1 MFTMSNNLGLQINSL
16 MVSYPDWEYC
26 YDLKVAD
33 QSRVALLGQSGIGKT
48 TLLLAIAGFAP
59 IKSGEL
65 RFNDQVITDQP
76 PQERPVAMLFQEDN
90 LFEHLTIQQNL
101 RLGLDK
107 SQNPD
112 RRIEEALQELN
123 LIDQLKKK
131 PHQLS
136 GGQRQRI
143 GIIRTLLRPEPII
156 ILDEPLTGL
165 DSDTKQNV
173 LDWIDKKLSEQ
184 QKMLIMVT
192 HQRSEAERLGCKL
205 TSL

>member
-65 RFNDQVITDQP
+65 RFNDQVITHQS

-90 LFEHLTIQQNL
+90 LCEHLTIQQNL

-112 RRIEEALQELN
+112 GRIEAALQELN
-123 LIDQLKKK
+123 LMDQLKKM
-131 PHQLS
+131 PRQLS

-173 LDWIDKKLSEQ
+173 LEWIDKKLSEQ
-184 QKMLIMVT
+184 QKMLLMVT
-192 HQRSEAERLGCKL
+192 HQRSEAERLGCEIK
-205 TSL
+205 SV

>member
-1 MFTMSNNLGLQINSL
+1 MSNNLGLQINSL
-16 MVSYPDWEYC
+16 TVSYPDWEYC

-33 QSRVALLGQSGIGKT
+33 QSRVALIGQSGIGKT

-65 RFNDQVITDQP
+65 RFNDQIITHQP
-76 PQERPVAMLFQEDN
+76 PEERPVAMLFQEDN

-107 SQNPD
+107 TQDPD
-112 RRIEEALQELN
+112 ERIKEAMHELN
-123 LIDQLKKK
+123 LWDQLNKM
-131 PHQLS
+131 PNQLS

-165 DSDTKQNV
+165 DNETKEHV
-173 LDWIDKKLSEQ
+173 LDWIDNRLTER

-192 HQRSEAERLGCKL
+192 HQRSEAERLECKL

>member
-1 MFTMSNNLGLQINSL
+1 MSNNLGLQINNL
-16 MVSYPDWEYC
+16 IVSYPDWEYC
-26 YDLKVAD
+26 YDLMVPD

-59 IKSGEL
+59 IKSGEV

-76 PQERPVAMLFQEDN
+76 PEERPVAMLFQEDN

-107 SQNPD
+107 HQNPD
-112 RRIEEALQELN
+112 KRIQEAMQELDLLGYLN
-123 LIDQLKKK
+123 KM
-131 PHQLS
+131 PNQLS

-165 DSDTKQNV
+165 DSETKEKV
-173 LDWIDKKLSEQ
+173 LDWIDRQLTEQ
-184 QKMLIMVT
+184 QKMLIMVS
-192 HQRSEAERLGCKL
+192 HQRSEAERLGCEIK
-205 TSL
+205 SV

>member
-1 MFTMSNNLGLQINSL
+1 MSDNLGLQINSL

-26 YDLKVAD
+26 YDLKIAD

-65 RFNDQVITDQP
+65 RFNDQVITHQP
-76 PQERPVAMLFQEDN
+76 PEERPVAMLFQDDN

-107 SQNPD
+107 GEEPD
-112 RRIEEALQELN
+112 ERIKEALYELD
-123 LIDQLKKK
+123 LLDQLSKM
-131 PHQLS
+131 PNQLS

-165 DSDTKQNV
+165 DNETKEKI
-173 LDWIDKKLSEQ
+173 LDWIDKRLTAHK
-184 QKMLIMVT
+184 KMLIMVT
-192 HQRSEAERLGCKL
+192 HQQSEAQRLGCEITAL
-205 TSL
+205 

>member
-65 RFNDQVITDQP
+65 RFNDQVITHQP
-76 PQERPVAMLFQEDN
+76 PEERPVAMLFQEDN

-101 RLGLDK
+101 KLGLDK
-107 SQNPD
+107 NQEPD
-112 RRIEEALQELN
+112 EHIKEALYELD
-123 LIDQLKKK
+123 LLEQLKKM
-131 PHQLS
+131 PNQLS

-165 DSDTKQNV
+165 DSETKEKV
-173 LDWIDKKLSEQ
+173 LDWIDKKLAEQ
-184 QKMLIMVT
+184 HKMLIMVT
-192 HQRSEAERLGCKL
+192 HQRSEAERLGCEIK
-205 TSL
+205 SV

>member
-1 MFTMSNNLGLQINSL
+1 MSDNLGLQINSL

-26 YDLKVAD
+26 YDLKIAD

-65 RFNDQVITDQP
+65 RFNDQVITHQP
-76 PQERPVAMLFQEDN
+76 PEERPVAMLFQEDN

-107 SQNPD
+107 AQDPD
-112 RRIEEALQELN
+112 KRIQEAMQELELLDYLN
-123 LIDQLKKK
+123 KR
-131 PHQLS
+131 PNQLS

-165 DSDTKQNV
+165 DSDTKEKV
-173 LDWIDKKLSEQ
+173 LEWIDKRLTEQKKL
-184 QKMLIMVT
+184 LIMVT
-192 HQRSEAERLGCKL
+192 HQRSEAERLGCEIK
-205 TSL
+205 SV

>member
-1 MFTMSNNLGLQINSL
+1 MSNNLGLQINNL
-16 MVSYPDWEYC
+16 IVSYPDWEYC
-26 YDLKVAD
+26 YDLLVPD

-59 IKSGEL
+59 IKSGEV

-76 PQERPVAMLFQEDN
+76 PEERPVAMLFQEDN

-107 SQNPD
+107 HQNPD
-112 RRIEEALQELN
+112 KRIQEAMQELDLLCYLN
-123 LIDQLKKK
+123 KM
-131 PHQLS
+131 PNQLS

-156 ILDEPLTGL
+156 VLDEPLTGL
-165 DSDTKQNV
+165 DSETKEKV
-173 LDWIDKKLSEQ
+173 LDWIDRQLTEQ

-192 HQRSEAERLGCKL
+192 HQRSEAERLGCEIK
-205 TSL
+205 SV

>member
-1 MFTMSNNLGLQINSL
+1 MSNNLGLQINNL
-16 MVSYPDWEYC
+16 LVSYPDWEYC
-26 YDLKVAD
+26 YDLNVSD

-59 IKSGEL
+59 IKSGEM
-65 RFNDQVITDQP
+65 RFNDQVITDLP
-76 PQERPVAMLFQEDN
+76 PEERPVAMLFQEDN

-107 SQNPD
+107 HQNPD
-112 RRIEEALQELN
+112 KRIQEAMQELN
-123 LIDQLKKK
+123 LLDHLNKM
-131 PHQLS
+131 PNQLS

-156 ILDEPLTGL
+156 VLDEPLTGL
-165 DSDTKQNV
+165 DSETKEKV
-173 LDWIDKKLSEQ
+173 LDWIDRQLTEQ

-192 HQRSEAERLGCKL
+192 HQRSEAERLGCEIK
-205 TSL
+205 SV

>member
-1 MFTMSNNLGLQINSL
+1 MSNNLGLQINNL
-16 MVSYPDWEYC
+16 LVSYPDWEYC
-26 YDLKVAD
+26 YDLNVSD

-59 IKSGEL
+59 IKSGEM
-65 RFNDQVITDQP
+65 RFNDQVITDLP
-76 PQERPVAMLFQEDN
+76 PEERPVAMLFQEDN

-107 SQNPD
+107 HQNPD
-112 RRIEEALQELN
+112 KRIQEAMQELN
-123 LIDQLKKK
+123 LLDHLNKM
-131 PHQLS
+131 PNQLS

-156 ILDEPLTGL
+156 VLDEPLTGL
-165 DSDTKQNV
+165 DSETKEKV
-173 LDWIDKKLSEQ
+173 LDWIDRQLTEQ

-192 HQRSEAERLGCKL
+192 HQRSEAARLGCEIK
-205 TSL
+205 SV

>member
-1 MFTMSNNLGLQINSL
+1 MSNNLGLQINSL

-76 PQERPVAMLFQEDN
+76 PQDRPVAMLFQEDN

-184 QKMLIMVT
+184 QKMLLMVT
-192 HQRSEAERLGCKL
+192 HQRSEAERLGCEIATL
-205 TSL
+205 

>member
-26 YDLKVAD
+26 YNLKVAD

-65 RFNDQVITDQP
+65 RFNDQVITHQP
-76 PQERPVAMLFQEDN
+76 PQDRPVAMLFQEDN

>member
-1 MFTMSNNLGLQINSL
+1 MSNNLGLQINNL
-16 MVSYPDWEYC
+16 IVSYPDWEYC
-26 YDLKVAD
+26 YDLYVPD

-59 IKSGEL
+59 IKSGEV

-76 PQERPVAMLFQEDN
+76 PEERPVAMLFQEDN

-107 SQNPD
+107 RQNPD
-112 RRIEEALQELN
+112 KRIQEAMQELN
-123 LIDQLKKK
+123 LLDHLNKM
-131 PHQLS
+131 PNQLS

-156 ILDEPLTGL
+156 VLDEPLTGL
-165 DSDTKQNV
+165 DSETKEKV
-173 LDWIDKKLSEQ
+173 LDWIDRQLTEQ

-192 HQRSEAERLGCKL
+192 HQRSEAARLGCEIK
-205 TSL
+205 SV

>member
-1 MFTMSNNLGLQINSL
+1 MSNNLGLQINSL

-33 QSRVALLGQSGIGKT
+33 QSRVALIGQSGIGKT
-48 TLLLAIAGFAP
+48 TLLLAIAGFTP

-65 RFNDQVITDQP
+65 RFNDQIITHQP
-76 PQERPVAMLFQEDN
+76 PEERPVAMLFQEDN

-107 SQNPD
+107 TQDPD
-112 RRIEEALQELN
+112 ERIKEAMHELN
-123 LIDQLKKK
+123 LWDQLNKM
-131 PHQLS
+131 PNQLS

-165 DSDTKQNV
+165 DSETKEHV
-173 LDWIDKKLSEQ
+173 LDWIDNRLTER

-192 HQRSEAERLGCKL
+192 HQRSEAERLGCEIAAL
-205 TSL
+205 

>member
-76 PQERPVAMLFQEDN
+76 PQDRPVAMLFQEDN

-112 RRIEEALQELN
+112 RRIEESLQELN

-184 QKMLIMVT
+184 QKMLLMVT
-192 HQRSEAERLGCKL
+192 HQRSEAERLGCEIATL
-205 TSL
+205 

>member
-1 MFTMSNNLGLQINSL
+1 MSDNLGLQINSL

-26 YDLKVAD
+26 YDLKIAD

-65 RFNDQVITDQP
+65 QFNDQVITHQP
-76 PQERPVAMLFQEDN
+76 PEERPVAMLFQDDN

-107 SQNPD
+107 GEEPD
-112 RRIEEALQELN
+112 ERIKEALYELD
-123 LIDQLKKK
+123 LLDQLSKM
-131 PHQLS
+131 PNQLS

-165 DSDTKQNV
+165 DNETKEKI
-173 LDWIDKKLSEQ
+173 LDWIDKRLTAQK
-184 QKMLIMVT
+184 KMLIMVT
-192 HQRSEAERLGCKL
+192 HQQSEAQRLGCEITAL
-205 TSL
+205 

>member
-1 MFTMSNNLGLQINSL
+1 MSDNLGLQINSL

-26 YDLKVAD
+26 YDLKIAD

-65 RFNDQVITDQP
+65 RFNDQVITHQLP
-76 PQERPVAMLFQEDN
+76 EERPVAMLFQDDN

-107 SQNPD
+107 GEEPD
-112 RRIEEALQELN
+112 ERIKEALYELD
-123 LIDQLKKK
+123 LLDQLSKM
-131 PHQLS
+131 PNQLS

-165 DSDTKQNV
+165 DNETKEKI
-173 LDWIDKKLSEQ
+173 LDWIDKRLTAQK
-184 QKMLIMVT
+184 KMLIMVT
-192 HQRSEAERLGCKL
+192 HQQSEAQRLGCEITAL
-205 TSL
+205 

>member
-1 MFTMSNNLGLQINSL
+1 MSSNLGLQINNL
-16 MVSYPDWEYC
+16 LISYPDWEYC
-26 YDLKVAD
+26 YDLTVPD

-59 IKSGEL
+59 IKSGDV
-65 RFNDQVITDQP
+65 RFNELNMTHLP
-76 PQERPVAMLFQEDN
+76 PEERPVTMLFQEDN

-107 SQNPD
+107 AQDPD
-112 RRIEEALQELN
+112 KRIQEAMQELDLLDYLN
-123 LIDQLKKK
+123 KM
-131 PHQLS
+131 PNQLS

-165 DSDTKQNV
+165 DSETKEQV
-173 LDWIDKKLSEQ
+173 LDWVDSILTEQ
-184 QKMLIMVT
+184 QKMLILVT
-192 HQRSEAERLGCKL
+192 HQRSEAERLGCEIR
-205 TSL
+205 SV